1 MLVTDVNGT
10 IKAGDKTYQWN
21 TWADVL
27 KPKAGTEVLAT
38 YEDQFYK
45 GKAAAVTRKLGK
57 GSITY
62 VGVESINGDFER
74 QIVRT
79 IYDRANV
86 TIEDLPKGVFVEWR
100 DGFYVG
106 VNYTSEAINLP
117 IPKGSKIVVGQNP
130 LQPAQA
136 VIWK

>member
-1 MLVTDVNGT
+1 M
-10 IKAGDKTYQWN
+10 
-21 TWADVL
+21 
-27 KPKAGTEVLAT
+27 
-38 YEDQFYK
+38 
-45 GKAAAVTRKLGK
+45 
-57 GSITY
+57 
-62 VGVESINGDFER
+62 ESINGDFER